1 MAKKNNAYKP
11 VTVKEHPVQ
20 SIKEAGL
27 FNLTLKDGT
36 RAVFIANSGFPHF
49 DEGLLSQQLKHIA
62 DVKPGVL
69 FLLGHMGDSGA
80 FQATIEDEK
89 NFLHTYA
96 DSEPV
101 IAARKHKYFEER
113 VMSLGKS
120 FGDFIKGFA
129 DASPDATIV
138 WIPAWVN
145 LGLPNELDILDWI
158 HQKKRLL
165 DSWTSNHTDSPDQ
178 PSQPFVTL
186 PETLEGLLGLENEP
200 RIKILPFGAAVLI
213 NEKLLVLGGS
223 FRRRHA
229 GDSPWIEWEQ
239 RGYSIVRAVDG
250 KASSGWATN
259 IQSTI
264 PEPIYN
270 CIQVH
275 ELGYGWEAKEYGHLG
290 DYHRRCQA
298 ILSGS
303 FFFGT
308 FFGDISPFMPGN
320 DGRRTLYVQG
330 RAYTED
336 TPGGQ
341 PNGGELTLYDAS
353 QAAASSSTTENTGG

>member
-1 MAKKNNAYKP
+1 MAKRNNTYKP

-27 FNLTLKDGT
+27 FNLTLKDGV
-36 RAVFIANSGFPHF
+36 RAVFVANGGFPHC
-49 DEGLLSQQLKHIA
+49 DEGFHQQQLKHIA
-62 DVKPGVL
+62 DVKPGVI

-96 DSEPV
+96 DSAPV
-101 IAARKHKYFEER
+101 IAARSHAMFEDR
-113 VMSLGKS
+113 MRSLGAAFGEYIKS
-120 FGDFIKGFA
+120 FA
-129 DASPDATIV
+129 NAAPEATV
-138 WIPAWVN
+138 LWIPAWVN
-145 LGLPNELDILDWI
+145 LGLPNELDILDWM
-158 HQKKRLL
+158 HQKKRFL
-165 DSWTSNHTDSPDQ
+165 DSWTSNHPDSSDA
-178 PSQPFVTL
+178 PSNPFDSL
-186 PETLEGLLGLENEP
+186 PETLEGLLGLEDEK
-200 RIKILPFGAAVLI
+200 RIKILPFGAGILI
-213 NEKLLVLGGS
+213 NNKTLVLGGS

-250 KASSGWATN
+250 KAGSGWATQ
-259 IQSTI
+259 IKVTV

-270 CIQVH
+270 CVQVH
-275 ELGYGWEAKEYGHLG
+275 EIGYGWEAKQYGHLG

-303 FFFGT
+303 FAYGE
-308 FFGDISPFMPGN
+308 FFGDVCPFMPGK

-330 RAYTED
+330 RTYTEE
-336 TPGGQ
+336 TAGGL

-353 QAAASSSTTENTGG
+353 QESDKTATTGNKGK

>member
-1 MAKKNNAYKP
+1 MAKRNNTYKP
-11 VTVKEHPVQ
+11 ITVKEHPVQ
-20 SIKEAGL
+20 SVKEAGL
-27 FNLTLKDGT
+27 FQLTLKDGI
-36 RAVFIANSGFPHF
+36 RAVVIANAGFPHTDKGF
-49 DEGLLSQQLKHIA
+49 RDAQLKHIA
-62 DVKPGVL
+62 DVKPGVI

-80 FQATIEDEK
+80 FQAIIEDEK

-96 DSEPV
+96 DSAPV
-101 IAARKHKYFEER
+101 IAARQHPLFEDR
-113 VMSLGKS
+113 VRSLGAA
-120 FGDFIKGFA
+120 FGDFIRGYA
-129 DASPDATIV
+129 DAAPEATVI

-158 HQKKRLL
+158 HQKKRFL
-165 DSWTSNHTDSPDQ
+165 DSWTGNHPDSVDAPSNPFDQ
-178 PSQPFVTL
+178 L
-186 PETLEGLLGLENEP
+186 PETLEGLLGLEDDK

-213 NEKLLVLGGS
+213 NDKTLVLGGS

-239 RGYSIVRAVDG
+239 RGYSVIRAVDG
-250 KASSGWATN
+250 KAGSGWATN
-259 IQSTI
+259 IKVTV

-270 CIQVH
+270 CVQVH
-275 ELGYGWEAKEYGHLG
+275 EIGYGWEAKEYGHLG

-303 FFFGT
+303 FFYGE
-308 FFGDISPFMPGN
+308 FFGDVIPFMPGK

-330 RAYTED
+330 RSYTEE

-341 PNGGELTLYDAS
+341 PNGGELTLYNAEPEPP
-353 QAAASSSTTENTGG
+353 AAA